1 MIEGVIALA
10 VLVLVVMAGMRL
22 VYAILFSV
30 ALHLVL
36 TGAWP
41 LSLPQQMV
49 SGMNGWILLAL
60 PLFVFAGGLMNASGL
75 SERIIDL
82 ARALV
87 GRFPGGLAQVNVL
100 DSMFFGG
107 VIGTSVADLAGT
119 GTIIIP
125 AMKKD
130 GYPGPF
136 AAALTATSSGI
147 GPLIPPSSPMILY
160 AAVTGT
166 SLGALFLA
174 GVVPGVLLGLSMMVI
189 VAVLARRHGWQPI
202 MRFSGRLVWQTG
214 KAASWAFGVPVIIVA
229 GLVFGVFTPT
239 ESGAFAVLYA
249 LIVALFI
256 YKTVSLKDLYRVLID
271 AAALTGEVMLIVGLS
286 VALGW
291 TMSRARIPGALAN
304 IIDSVVPGENAL
316 LRITAMVVLAI
327 LAGMVLDPLIPVI
340 VPIIL
345 PTLLAFDVDL
355 IHFGILMVMTV
366 VIGQVTP
373 PVAMSL
379 LVAGKIAKED
389 LYDVFKAN
397 VPFLFVMVVM
407 LVALIAIPELS
418 TWLPSVFRP

>member
-1 MIEGVIALA
+1 MIEALVALA
-10 VLVLVVMAGMRL
+10 ALILLVMAGLQL
-22 VYAILFSV
+22 VYAILVSV
-30 ALHLVL
+30 VIHLVL
-36 TGAWP
+36 TGGWP

-75 SERIIDL
+75 SERIFDL

-119 GTIIIP
+119 GTIVIP
-125 AMKKD
+125 AMKAD

-136 AAALTATSSGI
+136 SAAITATTSGI

-174 GVVPGVLLGLSMMVI
+174 GVVPGILLGLTLMVM
-189 VAVLARRHGWQPI
+189 VGFMAKRHGWSPI
-202 MRFSGRLVWQTG
+202 ASFSWRLVWKTG
-214 KAASWAFGVPVIIVA
+214 KTASWAFGVPLIIVG
-229 GLVFGVFTPT
+229 GLVFGIFTPT

-249 LIVALFI
+249 LFVALFI
-256 YKTVSLKDLYRVLID
+256 YRSVSLKELYRVLVD

-291 TMSRARIPGALAN
+291 TLSQARVPEALAGL
-304 IIDSVVPGENAL
+304 IDAVVPGEGSL

-327 LAGMVLDPLIPVI
+327 VAGMVLDPLIPVI

-345 PTLLAFDVDL
+345 PTLLAFEIDL
-355 IHFGILMVMTV
+355 VHFGILMVMTV

-389 LYDVFKAN
+389 LYDVLKAN
-397 VPFLFVMVVM
+397 TPFLIVMV
-407 LVALIAIPELS
+407 LFLAALIAVPELS

>member
-1 MIEGVIALA
+1 
-10 VLVLVVMAGMRL
+10 
-22 VYAILFSV
+22 
-30 ALHLVL
+30 
-36 TGAWP
+36 
-41 LSLPQQMV
+41 
-49 SGMNGWILLAL
+49 
-60 PLFVFAGGLMNASGL
+60 
-75 SERIIDL
+75 
-82 ARALV
+82 
-87 GRFPGGLAQVNVL
+87 
-100 DSMFFGG
+100 
-107 VIGTSVADLAGT
+107 
-119 GTIIIP
+119 
-125 AMKKD
+125 
-130 GYPGPF
+130 
-136 AAALTATSSGI
+136 
-147 GPLIPPSSPMILY
+147 
-160 AAVTGT
+160 
-166 SLGALFLA
+166 
-174 GVVPGVLLGLSMMVI
+174 
-189 VAVLARRHGWQPI
+189 
-202 MRFSGRLVWQTG
+202 
-214 KAASWAFGVPVIIVA
+214 
-229 GLVFGVFTPT
+229 
-239 ESGAFAVLYA
+239 
-249 LIVALFI
+249 
-256 YKTVSLKDLYRVLID
+256 LYRVLID

-304 IIDSVVPGENAL
+304 IIDSVVPGESAL

-397 VPFLFVMVVM
+397 VPFLLVMVVM

>member
-1 MIEGVIALA
+1 MIQALVA
-10 VLVLVVMAGMRL
+10 LVALILLVVAGMRL
-22 VYAILFSV
+22 VYAILASV
-30 ALHLVL
+30 VIHLVL

-41 LSLPQQMV
+41 LSLSQQMV

-75 SERIIDL
+75 SERIFDL

-125 AMKKD
+125 AMKED
-130 GYPGPF
+130 GYPGDF
-136 AAALTATSSGI
+136 AAALTATTSGI

-174 GVVPGVLLGLSMMVI
+174 GVVPGVLLGVSMMVM
-189 VAVLARRHGWQPI
+189 VAVLAKRHGWSPI
-202 MRFSGRLVWQTG
+202 ARFSWRLVWQTG
-214 KAASWAFGVPVIIVA
+214 KKASWAFGVPVIIVA
-229 GLVFGVFTPT
+229 GLVFGIFTPT

-249 LIVALFI
+249 VFVALFI
-256 YKTVSLKDLYRVLID
+256 YRSVSFKNLYRVLVD

-291 TMSRARIPGALAN
+291 TLSRARVPEALAN
-304 IIDSVVPGENAL
+304 AIDTVVPGESLL
-316 LRITAMVVLAI
+316 LRITAMVILAI
-327 LAGMVLDPLIPVI
+327 IAGMVLDPLIPVI

-345 PTLLAFDVDL
+345 PTLLAFDIDL
-355 IHFGILMVMTV
+355 VHFGVLMVMTV

-379 LVAGKIAKED
+379 LVAGKIAREE

-397 VPFLFVMVVM
+397 TPFLIVMVVF
-407 LVALIAIPELS
+407 LVALIAIPQLS
-418 TWLPSVFRP
+418 TWLPSVLRP

>member
-174 GVVPGVLLGLSMMVI
+174 GVVPGILLGLSMMVI

-202 MRFSGRLVWQTG
+202 MRFSWRLVWQTG

-256 YKTVSLKDLYRVLID
+256 YKTVSFKDLYRVLID

-304 IIDSVVPGENAL
+304 IIDSVVPGESAL

>member
-1 MIEGVIALA
+1 
-10 VLVLVVMAGMRL
+10 
-22 VYAILFSV
+22 
-30 ALHLVL
+30 
-36 TGAWP
+36 
-41 LSLPQQMV
+41 
-49 SGMNGWILLAL
+49 L

-174 GVVPGVLLGLSMMVI
+174 GVVPGILLGLSMMVI

-202 MRFSGRLVWQTG
+202 MRFSWRLVWQTG

-256 YKTVSLKDLYRVLID
+256 YKTVSFKDLYRVLID

-304 IIDSVVPGENAL
+304 IIDSVVPGESAL

-397 VPFLFVMVVM
+397 VPFLLVMVVM

>member
-1 MIEGVIALA
+1 MIPGLIAIAALF
-10 VLVLVVMAGMRL
+10 LLVVAGMRL
-22 VYAILFSV
+22 VYALLAAV
-30 ALHLVL
+30 VLHLVL
-36 TGAWP
+36 TGGWP

-60 PLFVFAGGLMNASGL
+60 PLFVFAGGLMNATGL

-87 GRFPGGLAQVNVL
+87 GQFPGGLAQVNVL

-136 AAALTATSSGI
+136 AAALTATTSGY

-160 AAVTGT
+160 SAVTGT

-174 GVVPGVLLGLSMMVI
+174 GVVPAILLGLTMMVVI
-189 VAVLARRHGWQPI
+189 GVMARRHRWN
-202 MRFSGRLVWQTG
+202 RAVTFSWRAVWQTG
-214 KAASWAFGVPVIIVA
+214 KAASWAFGVPLIIVA
-229 GLVFGVFTPT
+229 GIVFGAFTPT

-256 YKTVSLKDLYRVLID
+256 YKTVSFKNLYTVLID
-271 AAALTGEVMLIVGLS
+271 AAAMTGEVMLIVGVS
-286 VALGW
+286 VALAW
-291 TMSRARIPGALAN
+291 TMSRARIPEALAN
-304 IIDSVVPGENAL
+304 IIDAAVPGDSSQ
-316 LRITAMVVLAI
+316 LRIVAMVILAI
-327 LAGMVLDPLIPVI
+327 LAGMILDPLIPVV
-340 VPIIL
+340 VPIML
-345 PTLLAFDVDL
+345 PTLLAFNIDL
-355 IHFGILMVMTV
+355 VHFGVLMVMTV
-366 VIGQVTP
+366 VIGQITP

-397 VPFLFVMVVM
+397 IPFLIITLVM
-407 LVALIAIPELS
+407 LAVLIAVPQLS
-418 TWLPSVFRP
+418 VWLPSMFRP

>member
-174 GVVPGVLLGLSMMVI
+174 GVVPGILLGLSMMVI

-202 MRFSGRLVWQTG
+202 MRFSWRLVWQTG

-256 YKTVSLKDLYRVLID
+256 YKTVSFKDLYRVLID

-304 IIDSVVPGENAL
+304 IIDSVVPGESAL

-397 VPFLFVMVVM
+397 VPFLLVMVVM